1 MNGKEREEAMFK
13 MKLELERLS
22 ELPDDDESFFTQ
34 ISASPLK
41 SQFSIWKKNLFIP
54 LSDQIEEQA
63 MRKVKAREDKK
74 TIEANKDQA
83 FFKPPGEDG
92 LYDID
97 AQKKKNERH
106 QAILRQT
113 YA

>member
-1 MNGKEREEAMFK
+1 MCTNAFIQNKDKTVREENFNLDGMNGKEREEAMFK

-22 ELPDDDESFFTQ
+22 ELPDDDDSFFKS

-74 TIEANKDQA
+74 TIEANKD
-83 FFKPPGEDG
+83 
-92 LYDID
+92 
-97 AQKKKNERH
+97 
-106 QAILRQT
+106 
-113 YA
+113 